1 MAQFS
6 VSNARE
12 NFAQALDT
20 IQREPVEITR
30 HGKTVAVMIDPMVYE
45 RLAEAAED
53 AADIDAL
60 DQALAGSDDT
70 IPWDQVKED
79 LGLR

>member
-6 VSNARE
+6 VSSARE
-12 NFAQALDT
+12 NFAQALET

-45 RLAEAAED
+45 RLVDAAED
-53 AADIDAL
+53 AADLDAL
-60 DQALAGSDDT
+60 DQALAESDDT

>member
-6 VSNARE
+6 VSNARG
-12 NFAQALDT
+12 NFAQALET

-30 HGKTVAVMIDPMVYE
+30 HGKTVAVMIDPAVYE
-45 RLAEAAED
+45 RLVDAAED

-60 DQALAGSDDT
+60 DQVLAESDDT

-79 LGLR
+79 LGLK

>member
-79 LGLR
+79 LGLK

>member
-12 NFAQALDT
+12 NFAQALET

-30 HGKTVAVMIDPMVYE
+30 HGKIVAVMIDPVVYK
-45 RLAEAAED
+45 RFVDAAED

-60 DQALAGSDDT
+60 DQVLAESDDT

-79 LGLR
+79 LGLK

>member
-12 NFAQALDT
+12 NFAQALET
-20 IQREPVEITR
+20 IQSEPVEITR
-30 HGKTVAVMIDPMVYE
+30 HGKTVAVMIDPVAYE
-45 RLAEAAED
+45 RLVDAAED

-60 DQALAGSDDT
+60 DQALAESDDT

-79 LGLR
+79 LGLK

>member
-6 VSNARE
+6 VSSARE
-12 NFAQALDT
+12 NFAQALET
-20 IQREPVEITR
+20 IQGEPVEITR
-30 HGKTVAVMIDPMVYE
+30 HGKTVAVMIDPVAYE
-45 RLAEAAED
+45 RLVDAAED
-53 AADIDAL
+53 AVDIDAL
-60 DQALAGSDDT
+60 DQALAESDDA

>member
-1 MAQFS
+1 MPQFS

-12 NFAQALDT
+12 NFAQALET

-30 HGKTVAVMIDPMVYE
+30 HGKTVAVMIDPVAYE
-45 RLAEAAED
+45 RLVDAAED

-60 DQALAGSDDT
+60 DQALAESDDT

-79 LGLR
+79 LGLK

>member
-12 NFAQALDT
+12 NFAQALET

-30 HGKTVAVMIDPMVYE
+30 HGKTVAVMIDPVAYE
-45 RLAEAAED
+45 RLVDAAED

-60 DQALAGSDDT
+60 DQVLAESDDT

-79 LGLR
+79 LGLK